1 MIRLT
6 KVELRRLFSRR
17 LTAIALLGALA
28 VVGLMLFGSYQQAKP
43 LSGSE
48 LAQQRVMFD
57 QAVKDWD
64 ANGAQMMKD
73 CLAQQPPTVQGPTPE
88 GATMSDCSQMKPNW
102 ASWGKPQ
109 ATFATTMPGV
119 LRAGSYLLAL
129 VGFLIGTGFVA
140 AEFSSGSMANWLTFE
155 PRRSRVYAS
164 KLSAAGLGLIP
175 VALVLLGLLTAGVWL
190 IVGNLGTTAGTT
202 TKVWG
207 DLGLTGARS
216 IALTVAA
223 AVVGAAIGVLL
234 RHTAAV
240 IGIAMAYL
248 VLIEAVFGRQLQ
260 GAQPWLLRLNFES
273 WLTHGTKYFSEV
285 CTTDAQGSYSCQGIE
300 KILTFGHSATYLGI
314 MVVLIIGLAALVFRR
329 RDVS

>member
-48 LAQQRVMFD
+48 LTQQRMMFD

-64 ANGAQMMKD
+64 TNGAQMMKD
-73 CLAQQPPTVQGPTPE
+73 CQAQQPPTVQGAPQVAP
-88 GATMSDCSQMKPNW
+88 GWDCSQIKPSW
-102 ASWGKPQ
+102 ATWGKPQ
-109 ATFATTMPGV
+109 ATFATTMPSV
-119 LRAGSYLLAL
+119 LNAGSYLLAL
-129 VGFLIGTGFVA
+129 VGFLIGTGFLA

-155 PRRSRVYAS
+155 PRRLRVYAS

-175 VALVLLGLLTAGVWL
+175 MAVAVLGLLTAGVWL
-190 IVGNLGTTAGTT
+190 IVGHVGTTAGTT
-202 TKVWG
+202 TKVWV
-207 DLGLTGARS
+207 DLAETGARS
-216 IALTVAA
+216 IALAVTA
-223 AVVGAAIGVLL
+223 AVVGAAIGALL

-248 VLIEAVFGRQLQ
+248 VLVEAVFGQALQ

-273 WLTHGTKYFSEV
+273 WLSHGTKYYSEV
-285 CTTDAQGSYSCQGIE
+285 CQTDARGAYGCEGIE
-300 KILTFGHSATYLGI
+300 RVLSFGHSATYLGV
-314 MVVLIIGLAALVFRR
+314 MVVLIVSLAALVFRR